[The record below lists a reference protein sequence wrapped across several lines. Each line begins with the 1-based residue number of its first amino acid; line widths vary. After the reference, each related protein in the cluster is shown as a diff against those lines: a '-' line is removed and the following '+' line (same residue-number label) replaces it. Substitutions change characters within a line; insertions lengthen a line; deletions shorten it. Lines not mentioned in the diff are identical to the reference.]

1 MAIDRKKK
9 FKHPGPGRAIYP
21 WDKWL
26 LPNGRS
32 KTLHRGVDFS
42 CRVDTM
48 ATQVRIAA
56 YKRGVKVSIETHP
69 TFIVFV
75 VKLKGNR

>member
-1 MAIDRKKK
+1 MVKRSKKK
-9 FKHPGPGRAIYP
+9 FKHPGPGLAIYP

-26 LPNGRS
+26 GCKR
-32 KTLHRGVDFS
+32 KTLYSGQHFS

-56 YKRGVKVSIETHP
+56 YKRGMKVSIKTHNDHLV
-69 TFIVFV
+69 IKG
-75 VKLKGNR
+75 VK